1 MPPATLVNRKDE
13 EPFVTNK
20 NLISENGKS
29 NGSFQQITL
38 SKIFFMSMK
47 YQNTQDVKGIE
58 QVLFNRKRLN
68 KRKLIFAKDI
78 YSIFIF
84 IGKYI

>member
-1 MPPATLVNRKDE
+1 MPPATLVKRKDE

-68 KRKLIFAKDI
+68 KRLQNT
-78 YSIFIF
+78 
-84 IGKYI
+84 